1 MRKLSCLLI
10 GLFIFF
16 SALAQQVVNLDENTP
31 YSYNGL
37 EYGFYITN
45 ESSKEVKGED
55 YYRYELNLYITNK
68 SGCLKLI
75 PFRAGWTGNSSGNND
90 EVMLAEF
97 NCTNATGKRLT
108 AKKGSVSAKP
118 WYSNVKVPDETT
130 KEKYKIVNAQ
140 VGYAIRNGQ
149 TIANRIIVIVPKIE
163 RPKINCRIIYLP
175 DIQ

>member
-1 MRKLSCLLI
+1 MRKFLSLLVV
-10 GLFIFF
+10 LLVVFTA
-16 SALAQQVVNLDENTP
+16 SSQQVVNVEENTP

-37 EYGFYITN
+37 DYGFYITN

-55 YYRYELNLYITNK
+55 YYRYELNFYVINK
-68 SGCLKLI
+68 SGCLKLV
-75 PFRAGWTGNSSGNND
+75 PFRPGSSGSTSGNND
-90 EVMLAEF
+90 EILLAEF

-108 AKKGSVSAKP
+108 AKKGTVSAKP
-118 WYSNVKVPDETT
+118 WYSSVRVPDETV
-130 KEKYKIVNAQ
+130 KEKSRMVNAQ

-149 TIANRIIVIVPKIE
+149 TLATRIIVIVPKVE

>member
-1 MRKLSCLLI
+1 MSKLLYLLV
-10 GLFIFF
+10 
-16 SALAQQVVNLDENTP
+16 ALLVVLAASSQQVVNVEENTP

-37 EYGFYITN
+37 DYGFYVTN

-55 YYRYELNLYITNK
+55 YYRYELNFYVTNK
-68 SGCLKLI
+68 SGCLKLT
-75 PFRAGWTGNSSGNND
+75 PFRPGSPGSTSASND
-90 EVMLAEF
+90 EILLAEF

-118 WYSNVKVPDETT
+118 WYSSVRMPDETI
-130 KEKYKIVNAQ
+130 KEKYRVVNAQ

-149 TIANRIIVIVPKIE
+149 TLATRIVVIVPKVE